1 MKTSVL
7 NRSASPRRVHA
18 QSGVSMVELLV
29 ALLIFS
35 FGMLGL
41 AGLQTRTLSFN
52 QSSLYRSQATALA
65 DDLLDRLRVDRSNA
79 ISGAYDSAITVK
91 SADITAGSVLATNE
105 MKDWKAQVESLLPD
119 SRASV
124 AINAPSAGSVTITI
138 EWDDSRGRDAK
149 QSWQTISRL

>member
-1 MKTSVL
+1 MKPFVL
-7 NRSASPRRVHA
+7 NRSASPRRVTV

-65 DDLLDRLRVDRSNA
+65 DDLLDRMRVDRSNA

-91 SADITAGSVLATNE
+91 STDITAGSVLATNE

-124 AINAPSAGSVTITI
+124 AINTPSAGSATITI